1 MGLQADIGFV
11 PRRANAVQRIMQK
24 LASASLFSGFLA
36 RVLAPLDRLVYR
48 LSKGRAT
55 LAGTAAALPIV
66 LLTTTG
72 ARSGEPR
79 TSPLNGIPLGD
90 DIAVIGTRFGTGKI
104 PSWAYNLR
112 ADPTASIEYKGSS
125 FDVVAREA
133 DRVEFEAAFAA
144 ATKIYPGF
152 AGYRERAT
160 NLIPVFILESAS
172 PKPPQ

>member
-1 MGLQADIGFV
+1 MGLQADIGFI
-11 PRRANAVQRIMQK
+11 PRRANAVQRFLQK

-36 RVLAPLDRLVYR
+36 KVLAPLDRLVHR

-55 LAGTAAALPIV
+55 LTGTAAALPVV

-90 DIAVIGTRFGTGKI
+90 DLAVMGTSFGIGKV

-133 DRVEFEAAFAA
+133 DADEFEAAFAA
-144 ATKIYPGF
+144 ATKIYPGY

-160 NLIPVFILESAS
+160 NLIPVFILESAA
-172 PKPPQ
+172 PKGRQ